1 MKAQTAAAIPLVW
14 ASSINNWS
22 VPFFN
27 VPMTVVSMA
36 ALGSLLSF
44 AWGEREEKKSR
55 LYLIALAS
63 TFMGIITVAVFPD
76 MMGWEW
82 VSDPIKPPLA
92 GGVAL
97 AMRFVFP
104 NVITLLPEVLRKIFR
119 LDNDTSS
126 KSYRGERHNQH
137 NQRSGHHAVESSKE
151 QD

>member
-27 VPMTVVSMA
+27 VPMTVVAMA

-55 LYLIALAS
+55 LYMTALAS

-82 VSDPIKPPLA
+82 VNDPIKPPLA

-97 AMRFVFP
+97 AMRFIFP

-119 LDNDTSS
+119 LDNNT
-126 KSYRGERHNQH
+126 SYRGERHNQH
-137 NQRSGHHAVESSKE
+137 NQRSRHNAVESSKE

>member
-27 VPMTVVSMA
+27 VPMTVVAMA
-36 ALGSLLSF
+36 ALGALLSF
-44 AWGEREEKKSR
+44 AWGEREEKKSK
-55 LYLIALAS
+55 LYMTALAS

-76 MMGWEW
+76 MMGWGW

-119 LDNDTSS
+119 LDSNTSNT
-126 KSYRGERHNQH
+126 SYRGERHNQH
-137 NQRSGHHAVESSKE
+137 NQRSNHNAVESSKE